1 MAISDD
7 LAYELAY
14 LSANGLDLEWSD
26 MVCPDC
32 GSKLTVVAVN
42 DNRVPDFEVVICP
55 VCEAQ
60 VKRIRA
66 DIGFRIAEIK
76 TSAP

>member
-7 LAYELAY
+7 LQYELAY
-14 LSANGLDLEWSD
+14 LSANGLELQWLDL
-26 MVCPDC
+26 VCPDC
-32 GSKLTVVAVN
+32 RSELTVVAVN

-66 DIGFRIAEIK
+66 DIGYRIAEIK
-76 TSAP
+76 SSAP